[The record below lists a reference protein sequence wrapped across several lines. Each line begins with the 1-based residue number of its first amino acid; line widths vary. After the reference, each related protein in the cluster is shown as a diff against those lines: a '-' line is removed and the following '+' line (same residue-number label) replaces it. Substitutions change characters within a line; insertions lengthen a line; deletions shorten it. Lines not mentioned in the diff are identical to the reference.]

1 MLQILSFLLEN
12 LKVLAFFN
20 NLEIYTDDKRKTM
33 ILRSAKIKTVH
44 IKQGDN
50 DVIIVLDYY

>member
-1 MLQILSFLLEN
+1 MLQILSFVLEN
-12 LKVLAFFN
+12 LKVLAFLN
-20 NLEIYTDDKRKTM
+20 NLEIYTDGKRKIM